1 MVVLRTLS
9 VEEVGGRDWVMI
21 DADCTLSD
29 DPLFSEALCFGT
41 VDRKEKNA
49 FISRR
54 TIKCARIF
62 IKKKSLAKFFIN
74 SEF

>member
-41 VDRKEKNA
+41 VDRKE
-49 FISRR
+49 
-54 TIKCARIF
+54 
-62 IKKKSLAKFFIN
+62 
-74 SEF
+74 

>member
-9 VEEVGGRDWVMI
+9 EEEVGGRDWVMI

-41 VDRKEKNA
+41 VDRKE
-49 FISRR
+49 
-54 TIKCARIF
+54 
-62 IKKKSLAKFFIN
+62 
-74 SEF
+74 